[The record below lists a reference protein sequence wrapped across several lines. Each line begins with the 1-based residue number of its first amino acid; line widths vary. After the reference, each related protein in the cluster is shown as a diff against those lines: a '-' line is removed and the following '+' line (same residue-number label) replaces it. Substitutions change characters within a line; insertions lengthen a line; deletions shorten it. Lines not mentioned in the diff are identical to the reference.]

1 MKVLF
6 LYGIKALYPFVNLI
20 YDCCFVLWS
29 LIRSFCGVMIIYV
42 LNSWRVIMFILLSW
56 KYIPSIC
63 ESYCEDYSLNALPL
77 ECIVIYSLCWNIRIW
92 FRRKFE
98 MGKDHTNVATIQ
110 VPLSIGDDKKN
121 QTMVILFMS
130 MKEDVICYIF
140 DQDDPYLLDYVA
152 KLVWNQKHNKK
163 FIFDK
168 QNAYNAHG
176 GRTFSLQV
184 VGKVV
189 VEKMIMHIMWNALHV
204 TYEGFI

>member
-1 MKVLF
+1 
-6 LYGIKALYPFVNLI
+6 
-20 YDCCFVLWS
+20 
-29 LIRSFCGVMIIYV
+29 
-42 LNSWRVIMFILLSW
+42 
-56 KYIPSIC
+56 
-63 ESYCEDYSLNALPL
+63 
-77 ECIVIYSLCWNIRIW
+77 
-92 FRRKFE
+92 
-98 MGKDHTNVATIQ
+98 
-110 VPLSIGDDKKN
+110 
-121 QTMVILFMS
+121 LFMS